1 MYRSHIALLQLS
13 TLVSVSLLASSC
25 GLLAENAEQSDGA
38 VARKGDVHDAGLKKT
53 GSTIKPQIGTKEQVS
68 AKPVVPQKPVKA
80 SFPART
86 LGLRLKRSIVVRSG
100 PSLDAEKLGTVAA
113 HTIVGWNSAVK
124 AEGCETRWIAIEPK
138 GWVCEGYLEPV
149 KKRPRGVE
157 LPKLGTAE
165 SVPGTYGKVIG
176 EEAVV
181 VTIKDG
187 AIISES
193 GILGASTVRKR
204 GLTMIEEL
212 PYWKIDGG
220 KYIAEESLRLH
231 KPSEFGGTRLQGVVP
246 PTFPL
251 AFAYSSNRPGDW
263 VVVRNDKDQKVRRL
277 KARALVSIKEE
288 KIAAD
293 GHVSRYQI
301 GDNEFV
307 LAKDLR
313 LIELHEPPDRTGP
326 HERWFDIDLSTQ
338 VLVAYEG
345 TLPVYTTLISSGTR
359 KNPTE
364 TGIFRIWIKFSE
376 TTMSGRMGESD
387 AYSVATVPWT
397 QFYEN
402 DFALHTSYWHNSFG
416 QQRSHGC
423 INLSPK
429 DARFVYFWS
438 DPQVP
443 IGWSMANSSTQSP
456 GSIVRVHSKAD
467 PDPEYKGRAKVVYDA
482 RE

>member
-1 MYRSHIALLQLS
+1 MGGSCTIKEEANTALDANADSVKKKSH
-13 TLVSVSLLASSC
+13 
-25 GLLAENAEQSDGA
+25 
-38 VARKGDVHDAGLKKT
+38 KT
-53 GSTIKPQIGTKEQVS
+53 TPKAPPEEIEAPPKNPSTIVV
-68 AKPVVPQKPVKA
+68 AKSGKA
-80 SFPART
+80 LFPKST
-86 LGLRLKRSIVVRSG
+86 LGLRLNRSIVVRSE
-100 PSLDAEKLGTVAA
+100 PSLDSEKLGTVAA
-113 HTIVGWNSAVK
+113 HTIVGWRDATT
-124 AEGCETRWIAIEPK
+124 ADGCETRWIAIEPK

-149 KKRPRGVE
+149 KRVPRGIE
-157 LPKLGTAE
+157 LPKLGTGE

-176 EEAVV
+176 EDAVV
-181 VTIKDG
+181 VTIEDG
-187 AIISES
+187 AITSED

-204 GLTMIEEL
+204 GATMIGEI

-220 KYIAEESLRLH
+220 KYISEELLRLH
-231 KPSEFGGTRLQGVVP
+231 KPSEFGGTRLQGVSP
-246 PTFPL
+246 FEMPM

-263 VVVRNDKDQKVRRL
+263 VTVRNDKDQKVRRL
-277 KARALVSIKEE
+277 KARAVISIKDTVLSG
-288 KIAAD
+288 D
-293 GHVSRYQI
+293 GKPSKYRI
-301 GDNEFV
+301 GENEFV
-307 LAKDLR
+307 LAKDMR
-313 LIELHEPPDRTGP
+313 LVTLYDPPVRTNE
-326 HERWFDIDLSTQ
+326 HERWFDIDLTSQ
-338 VLVAYEG
+338 ILVAYEG
-345 TLPVYTTLISSGTR
+345 KLPVYATLISSGTR

-402 DFALHTSYWHNSFG
+402 DFALHTSYWHNRFG

-443 IGWSMANSSTQSP
+443 VGWSMANSSTQSP

-467 PDPEYKGRAKVVYDA
+467 PDPEFKGRAKKVYDA
-482 RE
+482 RQ